1 MRTRSTAVKIR
12 IKDIAEGELV
22 KSDSQWEPCQIVTAD
37 GLKISRLRILAT
49 VASRFEAEDGGYVF
63 AVLDDGTGTI
73 ALRAFKEKQELLEGI
88 QMGDIVDAVGK
99 PREYLGERY
108 LVPELVN
115 KIKDPNWELVRKL
128 ELMLKTPTG
137 GEIAAS
143 SSQKVGHTAE
153 VAEEFVASEEQS
165 LVDVQGPVDKPSPAA
180 GKKEAQAE
188 REGGNGSGERI
199 LKLIEELDEGDGAKY
214 VSLLKTSNLTEEAL
228 ESIIAGLLE
237 GGDIYEPKIGRFK
250 KV

>member
-1 MRTRSTAVKIR
+1 MVTRDTAVKLR
-12 IKDIAEGELV
+12 IKDIAEGEFV
-22 KSDSQWEPCQIVTAD
+22 KSTERWEPNYLVTPSN
-37 GLKISRLRILAT
+37 GGVSRIRVLAT
-49 VASRFEAEDGGYVF
+49 VVSKFVSEDKKYSNITM
-63 AVLDDGTGTI
+63 DDGSSTI
-73 ALRAFKEKQELLEGI
+73 TVRAFKEKQELLEGI
-88 QMGDIVDAVGK
+88 QAGDVVDAVGK

-165 LVDVQGPVDKPSPAA
+165 LVDVQGPVNKPSPAA